1 MIFATE
7 FSVLTSQELAA
18 LRVLVKTRIKRL
30 QNESGRT
37 TGLDS
42 PEFWERILAKVSND

>member
-30 QNESGRT
+30 QDESGRD
-37 TGLDS
+37 TGIDS
-42 PEFWERILAKVSND
+42 PQFWERILAKISDD